1 MTSADVPAAAAIGGV
16 VFSPGAPYTARDAA
30 RAERRFRHLLATDP
44 EGAWVAVDGGDDDA
58 PVIGATLALR
68 REDLWGLSFLGVLPE
83 HQARRIGGALLGHAL
98 DHAAGAAFRLILSS
112 EDPKAMRSYA
122 RAGLR
127 LRPSVA
133 AGGVLNRARLPAR
146 PARVVVSDDVAA
158 TAEFS
163 RHVRGAGHERDL
175 PVFLELGMELLLHP
189 GRGFAVRDD
198 GTVKLLAARDEA
210 AASELLWACL
220 IDAPPGA
227 SINVDF
233 LTADQDWAVA
243 VVLEAGLALS
253 AYGPVFVGGNPSHP
267 PPLTPYLPSGSYL

>member
-1 MTSADVPAAAAIGGV
+1 MTTADVPAAAAIGSV
-16 VFSPGAPYTARDAA
+16 VFFPDEPYPPSDAR
-30 RAERRFRHLLATDP
+30 RAERRFHHLLGTDP
-44 EGAWVAVDGGDDDA
+44 AGAWVAQHDDGT
-58 PVIGATLALR
+58 VIGATLAIR

-83 HQARRIGGALLGHAL
+83 HQARGIGGALLGHAL
-98 DHAAGAAFRLILSS
+98 DHADGATDRLILSS

-133 AGGVLNRARLPAR
+133 AGGVLDRARLPKR
-146 PARVVVSDDVAA
+146 PAAVVVSDDVAA
-158 TAEFS
+158 TTEIS

-189 GRGFAVRDD
+189 GRGFAVRDA
-198 GTVKLLAARDEA
+198 GTVKLLAARDPQ

-227 SINVDF
+227 TVSVDF
-233 LTADQDWAVA
+233 LTAEQDWAVT
-243 VVLEAGLALS
+243 VVLEAGLPLS
-253 AYGPVFVGGNPSHP
+253 AYGPVFVGGDPG
-267 PPLTPYLPSGSYL
+267 PLTPYLPSGSYL